1 MTVNANLCALHGS
14 YLFSETAARVAAF
27 SQENPGKTLLRLGIG
42 DVTLPVADAV
52 VRALCAAAEE
62 MGRPDGVHGYA
73 PTAGYP
79 FAIEAVRNGYYAPM
93 GVDVAAEDIFISDG
107 AKPDTAGAQELLS
120 PGAVVAVCDPV
131 YPVYADSN
139 AMAGRRV
146 VYLPCRAKDGFAP
159 PLPRER
165 VDAVYLCSPN
175 NPTGMALSRDALAA
189 WVDYARR
196 EDVLL
201 LFDAAYSAY
210 VAARDTPRS
219 LFQIPG
225 AQEVGVEFGSLS
237 KSAGFTGLR
246 CGWTVVPSANRWGLR
261 RLWARRMATKTNG
274 VAYPVQRA
282 AEAALSPEGL
292 AQSQQSVRYYQENA
306 RLLGEALRKS
316 GYAVFG
322 GADAPYL
329 WVRCPEG
336 LDGWGWFDRLLR
348 QAQIVCTP
356 GEGFGRCGAGYVR
369 FCAFGRRDEIREAAE
384 RLGMN
389 A

>member
-1 MTVNANLCALHGS
+1 
-14 YLFSETAARVAAF
+14 
-27 SQENPGKTLLRLGIG
+27 
-42 DVTLPVADAV
+42 
-52 VRALCAAAEE
+52 
-62 MGRPDGVHGYA
+62 
-73 PTAGYP
+73 
-79 FAIEAVRNGYYAPM
+79 M

-282 AEAALSPEGL
+282 AEAALSPRGL
-292 AQSQQSVRYYQENA
+292 RSPNNPCDII
-306 RLLGEALRKS
+306 RKTPAS
-316 GYAVFG
+316 WERRCE
-322 GADAPYL
+322 GADMRSLAAPTRPICGCA
-329 WVRCPEG
+329 VRRGWTDGAG
-336 LDGWGWFDRLLR
+336 LTGCCARHRLSAR
-348 QAQIVCTP
+348 P
-356 GEGFGRCGAGYVR
+356 GKGFGRCGAGYVR